1 VSLTD
6 AATVE
11 MISRF
16 KMGLATYDERSFAKY
31 VKNIVGRGFW
41 QKLTA
46 QEKKEAE
53 EIDQAK

>member
-1 VSLTD
+1 
-6 AATVE
+6 

-46 QEKKEAE
+46 QEKIEAE